1 MTRFAQTWPRWAFLA
16 CVGMLGMAH
25 IFETFGHM
33 APCELCLK
41 QRDVYWWAMGIAGA
55 GALLGFTRLGPI
67 ATRITNILLSIV
79 FAISVCLA
87 SYHAGVEWKWWP
99 GPAECTG
106 GAAGVSIA
114 DLNALLNGARG
125 HMPACD
131 KPAWIFLG
139 ISMAGWNAVISLGL
153 VGFSVLATSAGR
165 SKDAIEALPA

>member
-1 MTRFAQTWPRWAFLA
+1 
-16 CVGMLGMAH
+16 MLGMAH